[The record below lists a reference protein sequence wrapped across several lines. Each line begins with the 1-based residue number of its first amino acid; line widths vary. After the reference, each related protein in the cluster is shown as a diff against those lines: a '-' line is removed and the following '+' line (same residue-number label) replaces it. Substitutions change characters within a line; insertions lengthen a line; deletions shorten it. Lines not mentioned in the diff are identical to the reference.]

1 MKKTLY
7 TYKGVGMSWIN
18 DLDALASAGV
28 LGFDAPAYIK
38 GTQPRYYGH
47 PALETLPDPLPQM
60 NTQPKKDE
68 FKPSNLKNE
77 GNPAWKKW
85 LFGLMAAAG
94 LIFGAS
100 KLKCVKNFITKITWT
115 NIKDLP
121 KKAWSGIQKGWNSF
135 IGLFKRKTTP

>member
-18 DLDALASAGV
+18 DFDALASAGV
-28 LGFDAPAYIK
+28 IGFDAPAYVM

-47 PALETLPDPLPQM
+47 PALETLPDSLPQM

-68 FKPSNLKNE
+68 FKPSKPKT

-100 KLKCVKNFITKITWT
+100 KLKCVKNFIGKINLT
-115 NIKDLP
+115 NIKALP
-121 KKAWSGIQKGWNSF
+121 QKAWKCIQKGWNSF